1 MFKRKIVK
9 VSEGIREQRPRREN
23 NKYEGMDGTWR
34 EKNKNINMVDDFNER
49 TGREEKGEYA
59 NLSETKVH

>member
-1 MFKRKIVK
+1 MRKKGRKGKKERGNNNKKSVFKRKIVK

-34 EKNKNINMVDDFNER
+34 EKNKNINR
-49 TGREEKGEYA
+49 
-59 NLSETKVH
+59 

>member
-1 MFKRKIVK
+1 MEDGEKR
-9 VSEGIREQRPRREN
+9 IRILIEDDL
-23 NKYEGMDGTWR
+23 NK
-34 EKNKNINMVDDFNER
+34 R

>member
-1 MFKRKIVK
+1 MEHGEKRIKIL
-9 VSEGIREQRPRREN
+9 I
-23 NKYEGMDGTWR
+23 
-34 EKNKNINMVDDFNER
+34 DDCNER